1 MCFSFEVSLGTFITS
16 WTISLY
22 LLTKKLSVKQKH
34 NVIFLML
41 LSSIQALDAILWFIK
56 MKKNTVNYV
65 ITSFLIPLFLCAQV
79 YYNILICNNFKD
91 PLTIIFL
98 IIGAIYTFIKFNGY
112 SVSLCNNK
120 LASPIWGNNEIKLW
134 EFFVFSILIFYP
146 NWDWIFMINV
156 VLLPIIHFYAGGA
169 YGSLWCAV
177 ANLIAF
183 KYLIQY
189 SSIN

>member
-1 MCFSFEVSLGTFITS
+1 MCFNFEVSLGTFITS

-22 LLTKKLSVKQKH
+22 LLTKKISVKQKH

-98 IIGAIYTFIKFNGY
+98 IIGTIYTFIKFNGY

-120 LASPIWGNNEIKLW
+120 LTSPIWGNNEIKLW

-146 NWDWIFMINV
+146 NWDWILMINV